1 MIKSKNIFYTT
12 ILTNFL
18 LVKTPYNLFIIN
30 VLKKKIKTK
39 INFKN
44 KSNKKNYIINNTA
57 NIFNFFLSL
66 NKTLHINKNNFV
78 IIYKNILFL
87 LKYKLK

>member
-18 LVKTPYNLFIIN
+18 LIKTLNNVFIIN
-30 VLKKKIKTK
+30 ILKKKTKTK
-39 INFKN
+39 INFKKKN
-44 KSNKKNYIINNTA
+44 NKKNCIINNTGD
-57 NIFNFFLSL
+57 IFNFFLSL
-66 NKTLHINKNNFV
+66 NKTVHLNKNNFTNT
-78 IIYKNILFL
+78 YKSILFL